1 MVERLKKYEGTVK
14 FGSAFNIGAQL
25 PLDDRSVVSKESDLT
40 NPNTWR
46 VSETDET
53 SAINYYEGM
62 VVTAL
67 DTQSMFVLV
76 NRVKG
81 DKFVDVTNKNNWKKI
96 GADLQIKGETVEIVT
111 NTYTDSTPSVD
122 NSEVITVTNYYWWG
136 DGNEIVSGS
145 VIPEGA
151 TEILWKVSD
160 VPTEYPKDDKYLT
173 PVSTEITAV
182 YNGGEGTYL
191 ILDLDGNGFG
201 KDDIY
206 IKASDLVDFSKY
218 VEKTVYEE
226 KISEID
232 SSITDIKDKM
242 VTDVSI
248 SLGDPSLSQF
258 FNITKT
264 EKDENGVISI
274 TYDASVLDTYDES
287 ITDENG
293 NRLGENKLITD
304 RYVKEMM
311 SWTEVN
317 TDDDWNSII
326 DLPPTDETK
335 GTDESE
341 TTE

>member
-1 MVERLKKYEGTVK
+1 MAESIRHKSYIGSVATAYGFHPTGSFPIDERMVVETEADLYIQNTWMVKEDGT
-14 FGSAFNIGAQL
+14 NT
-25 PLDDRSVVSKESDLT
+25 DLT
-40 NPNTWR
+40 R
-46 VSETDET
+46 YV
-53 SAINYYEGM
+53 GM
-62 VVTAL
+62 VVVTK
-67 DTQSMFVLV
+67 DTGDVYVL
-76 NRVKG
+76 K
-81 DKFVDVTNKNNWKKI
+81 DKDTTQKNSWKKI
-96 GADLQIKGETVEIVT
+96 STDLNIQGDTVEIVT
-111 NTYTDSTPSVD
+111 NTFTSSTPSGD
-122 NSEVITVTNYYWWG
+122 NGEVITVTNYYWWG

-145 VIPEGA
+145 VIPEDA
-151 TEILWKVSD
+151 TEILWKVSEEA
-160 VPTEYPKDDKYLT
+160 TEYPKDGKFLT
-173 PVSTEITAV
+173 PVSTEIAAI

-191 ILDLDGNGFG
+191 VLDLDGNGFG
-201 KDDIY
+201 DNDVY
-206 IKASDLVDFSKY
+206 IKASALVDFSKY

-264 EKDENGVISI
+264 EKDENGIISI

-326 DLPPTDETK
+326 DLPPTDETE
-335 GTDESE
+335 GTNESE